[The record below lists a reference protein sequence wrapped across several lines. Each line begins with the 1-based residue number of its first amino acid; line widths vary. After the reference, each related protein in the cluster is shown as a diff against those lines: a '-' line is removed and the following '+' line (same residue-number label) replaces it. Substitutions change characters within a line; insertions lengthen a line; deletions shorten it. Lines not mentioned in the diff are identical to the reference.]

1 MVLTIN
7 GEKREIDGVST
18 VSELLEH
25 FQIGHKIVV
34 VELNREIIEK
44 SQHEETTLND
54 GDSVEIIHFVGGG

>member
-1 MVLTIN
+1 VVLTIN

-34 VELNREIIEK
+34 VELNREIIDK
-44 SQHEETTLND
+44 SLHDGTALND
-54 GDSVEIIHFVGGG
+54 GDSLEIVHFVGGG

>member
-34 VELNREIIEK
+34 VELNREIIDK
-44 SQHEETTLND
+44 SLHDGTVLND
-54 GDSVEIIHFVGGG
+54 GDSIEIVHFVGGG